1 MNASMQ
7 SKKPKQRSNKKKKM
21 ASYQERARRGL
32 KGMILKWTDSD
43 PFSEDGLITATDV
56 THSNPTQRLVVRDM
70 WARCNEWI
78 LNTEFMYCVQMR
90 VIFETENRGLKVD
103 ELEFDYTC
111 TLRGAK
117 SQILND
123 AMESELIECIK
134 ANDAYPGGHK
144 NKGTYLHCEFV
155 AQIVGI

>member
-1 MNASMQ
+1 MLAL
-7 SKKPKQRSNKKKKM
+7 KKPKQRSNKKKKM

-43 PFSEDGLITATDV
+43 PFSEDGAITATDV

-70 WARCNEWI
+70 WARCSEWI

-90 VIFETENRGLKVD
+90 VVFETDSRGLKVD

-134 ANDAYPGGHK
+134 SNDAYPSGHK
-144 NKGTYLHCEFV
+144 NKGKYLHCEFV

>member
-1 MNASMQ
+1 MLAL
-7 SKKPKQRSNKKKKM
+7 KKPKPRSNKKKKM

-43 PFSEDGLITATDV
+43 PFSEDGVITATDV
-56 THSNPTQRLVVRDM
+56 THTNPTQRLVVRDM
-70 WARCNEWI
+70 WARCSEWI
-78 LNTEFMYCVQMR
+78 LNTEFTYCVQMR
-90 VIFETENRGLKVD
+90 VVFETENRGLKAD

-123 AMESELIECIK
+123 AMEAELVECIK
-134 ANDAYPGGHK
+134 ANAAYPDGHK
-144 NKGTYLHCEFV
+144 NKGKYLHCEFV